1 MLVVVSYKSV
11 SKSKIH
17 HLLNYVGRKKEIPIK
32 SLIFL
37 GWLNLPPKFD
47 IELLSLFTKHKI
59 IIMYKKVLA
68 TISYFLNEII
78 K

>member
-1 MLVVVSYKSV
+1 MLAE
-11 SKSKIH
+11 
-17 HLLNYVGRKKEIPIK
+17 KKEIPRK

-37 GWLNLPPKFD
+37 VWPNLPPKFD
-47 IELLSLFTKHKI
+47 IELFSLFTKHKI

-68 TISYFLNEII
+68 TILYFLSEII

>member
-1 MLVVVSYKSV
+1 MLAE
-11 SKSKIH
+11 
-17 HLLNYVGRKKEIPIK
+17 KKEIPRK

-37 GWLNLPPKFD
+37 VWLNLCPKFD

-68 TISYFLNEII
+68 TISYFLSEII

>member
-1 MLVVVSYKSV
+1 MLAEEK
-11 SKSKIH
+11 
-17 HLLNYVGRKKEIPIK
+17 K
-32 SLIFL
+32 SLKKIFFL

-59 IIMYKKVLA
+59 IIIYKKVLA
-68 TISYFLNEII
+68 TILYFLSEII